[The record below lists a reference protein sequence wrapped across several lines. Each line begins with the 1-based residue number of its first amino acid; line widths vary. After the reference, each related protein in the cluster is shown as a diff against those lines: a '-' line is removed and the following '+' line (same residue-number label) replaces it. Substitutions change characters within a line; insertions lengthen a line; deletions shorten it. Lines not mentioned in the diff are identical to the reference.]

1 MVTVNAHGLSAQAS
15 VSVSQSSPKNRNKN
29 IAHLFN
35 LKDESVKGY
44 GYIIH
49 MNLTGEAD
57 EKCEGKTFN
66 YKNAIWPI
74 NIKEILNSLHI
85 RN

>member
-1 MVTVNAHGLSAQAS
+1 VAQAF

-49 MNLTGEAD
+49 MNFCPAGYNITAD

-66 YKNAIWPI
+66 YKNAIWLI
-74 NIKEILNSLHI
+74 NIKEMNFEF
-85 RN
+85 